1 MTDSDNGPGNC
12 AITGAAVRFEGLSK
26 YYDDIAAVDGISLD
40 VNAGAFLTLL
50 GPSGSGKTTTLM
62 MLAGFETPSAGEIF
76 VGEEPMCHRPAYKR
90 DIGMVFQNYALFPNM
105 TVAQNIAFPL
115 KMRKQST
122 GAIQTRTNRIL
133 SLVRLEGM
141 QHRRPQQL
149 SGGQQQRVALARAL
163 VFNPPVLLM
172 DEPLGALD
180 KKLREHMQLEIK
192 RIQQELG
199 ITVIYVTHD
208 QEEALIMSDRIAVMN
223 RGRIEQVDP
232 ADELYENPVN
242 RFVANFIGESNFFDG
257 AIQNLASDGCLVRCE
272 DDLLV
277 KVPVQENHQVGAKVH
292 LSLRPEKLVFVDGDV
307 QRYGNVMGGQVENLL
322 YIGEV
327 TKYRIRLTSSTTV
340 VLKQQNRL
348 GGKRH
353 LPGDKV
359 TVGWYSQ
366 DTKLL
371 MQ

>member
-1 MTDSDNGPGNC
+1 MVGSDIGPDTSRT
-12 AITGAAVRFEGLSK
+12 TGAAVRFEELTK
-26 YYDDIAAVDGISLD
+26 YYGEVAAVEDISLS
-40 VNAGAFLTLL
+40 VKAGEFLTLL
-50 GPSGSGKTTTLM
+50 GPSGSGKTSTLM
-62 MLAGFETPSAGEIF
+62 MLAGFETPSAGEVF
-76 VGEEPMCHRPAYKR
+76 VGEEPMRHRPAFKR
-90 DIGMVFQNYALFPNM
+90 NIGMVFQNYALFPNM

-115 KMRKQST
+115 KMRKQSAAT
-122 GAIQTRTNRIL
+122 IQTKTNRIL
-133 SLVRLEGM
+133 RLVKLEGM
-141 QHRRPQQL
+141 QYRRPQQL

-208 QEEALIMSDRIAVMN
+208 QEEALTMSDRIAVMN

-232 ADELYENPVN
+232 ADRLYENPVN

-257 AIQNLASDGCLVRCE
+257 TVQTSAPDGCWVRCE
-272 DDLLV
+272 DDIVV
-277 KVPVQENHQVGAKVH
+277 KVPFQENLRVGAKVH
-292 LSLRPEKLVFVDGDV
+292 LALRPEKLAFVDGDD
-307 QRYGNVMGGQVENLL
+307 QRYGNVMSGQVENLL

-327 TKYRIRLTSSTTV
+327 TKYRIRLTAQTTV

-348 GGKRH
+348 GSKRH
-353 LPGDKV
+353 LPEDKV
-359 TVGWYSQ
+359 TVGWSGR
-366 DTKLL
+366 DTKLVV
-371 MQ
+371 Q